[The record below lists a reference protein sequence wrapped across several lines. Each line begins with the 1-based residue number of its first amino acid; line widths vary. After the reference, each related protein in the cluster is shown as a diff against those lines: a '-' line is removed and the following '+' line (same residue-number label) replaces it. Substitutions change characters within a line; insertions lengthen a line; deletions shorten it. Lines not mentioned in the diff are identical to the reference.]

1 MSRGAAIDE
10 LRSAFSELMG
20 AERRLRGRD
29 PHRPGELSINQVR
42 ALFQL
47 ARDEEITA
55 GELARRAELSPG
67 SMTSMLDQLE
77 ASGIVRR
84 RRSETDR
91 RQVIVTLTDDGR
103 ELLAERRAAW
113 EQHWSAKLSDCSEAE
128 LQSAVKVMRAIS
140 AMLEGIGR

>member
-91 RQVIVTLTDDGR
+91 RQVIVTLTDGGR

-113 EQHWSAKLSDCSEAE
+113 EQHWSAELGGCSEAE